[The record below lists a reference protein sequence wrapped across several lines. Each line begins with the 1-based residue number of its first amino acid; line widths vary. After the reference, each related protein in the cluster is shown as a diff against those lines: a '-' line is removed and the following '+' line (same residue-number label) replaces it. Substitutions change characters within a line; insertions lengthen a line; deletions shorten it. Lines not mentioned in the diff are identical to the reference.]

1 MDVNIETVLNLASV
15 FRYSMAQALGTIL
28 QHQEA
33 EEQLPGVQLV
43 TVQRLHDSLTS
54 RETNT
59 IQLLLE
65 VQNIFQSQTALT
77 AEQEVSML
85 LNLLS
90 RSSCLT
96 FQRNKIIDILQT
108 YSTGSM
114 LKGLQESLR
123 KIEPSDLAHIVN
135 LDKETFL
142 DSIFKKIQH
151 GYITLTTSLLVG
163 LLNNIHLQ
171 CLLPETHEVLHSVT
185 GELLHKQ
192 NTLNGLLP
200 RIIVKDQE
208 NLSNFLLKVLSF
220 LGSEQS
226 PLKFS
231 VKLQIYKIIPFF
243 IPEVCKNVNPQL
255 VAISHKYYKLFLAI
269 KDDEL
274 PCDVVSARD
283 TLASAISSSKLDLT
297 KYSDGFAPTFY
308 GNDRLSVLFAFLAR
322 LSFSLP
328 NAHPVSA
335 YVHTLLSYVKMK
347 YIASNGGT
355 FIPMV
360 QLDIAMLLNSFN
372 TLGIDLSE
380 TNAQIYHAFQEEIQW
395 KRILRNFPFYR
406 YSQPRPLFI
415 AMLHRILG
423 SNEEIK
429 LCYKIILK
437 YFLEKV
443 QNPIHQCQNF
453 QISELKTEVHP
464 FVNPTTLKVPIL
476 PQPVNVLSEKLP
488 AVDVKLSTEPLISI
502 IKDKKFTTITTPMTD
517 LINNVH
523 NNTVP
528 QSLYVDSST
537 DISLKDLSQ
546 MKTTS
551 RTQSTAPYNIL
562 QMSHTLAVPKPQ
574 SSNLKYHEDNI
585 TATCPDHQIKI
596 SIYNITD
603 LLEVIDKNV
612 SNDHISVLNNFLQGK
627 DIVKLLQAF
636 SSEQRKTKADILTK
650 LITSVKLT
658 YPILEKNLNT
668 ALDNILNN
676 IHFDGIGHL
685 KPNFMWVCQDL
696 DEKATTP
703 STQTIILKDIIQH
716 SESYSVTQNA
726 IKQTTHKNDI
736 SEITSLEKIAS
747 IDVTAQTTEQY
758 TSSTNGT
765 TGHYALPPDGTTEYT
780 ANETTQHYTLATD
793 ITTQQHTL
801 PTLAQLMYKENV
813 TNTTLHCA
821 DQYTAVFIPNIR
833 NLLQAVSQ
841 RVSVKSLHL
850 VITFFERKDVVQI
863 LKGFYIEDLKSRA
876 ELLTNMLTF
885 VKHTHVNLAASI
897 LDAFNEVLSHV
908 QFKDIGVS
916 KHDFILVCEDI
927 STLQVNTLPPENASV
942 NATSKNTE
950 IHTPS
955 LLNIKT
961 DHTRNEK
968 EILQATEKKVTSTL
982 FPMIASEDFPS
993 TKTQTYFTQTLPEKI
1008 TQSEST
1014 DTDPPS
1020 TTTTHYT
1027 DTIIPESTTT
1037 EQTTSPLST
1046 EIIES
1051 VDLPQLQILSNLSR
1065 HIEREI
1071 RKLNCSSQQIAAK
1084 IPNIQSLLNAVANNV
1099 SIQNITFV
1107 INFFQRQNILHI
1119 LKEFNYQEN
1128 ATKADMLSN
1137 VITFVNQTGENLNSD
1152 VNSIF
1157 KTILSHI
1164 IFDGQLV
1171 TQNDYTEICQ
1181 DITLQTMNVPPLQ
1194 PIPAEE
1200 TKTAYSAPTDNIRS
1214 TITHASES
1222 SLLSTT
1228 DPADFTTTTSSSK
1241 ILIPIA
1247 CADEYQ
1253 GTQITSY
1260 NIATLLDSL
1269 DSSTPIREKNIVIT
1283 YLTQPGTYNIL
1294 AGLTDSHPNNHNNKD
1309 TAFSAGTFTTY
1320 GSLFKGILLFLKNR
1334 AHVPHHVL
1342 TATDVILPH
1351 VQTGGQGVL
1360 QLHAATTCNPSSLH
1374 AGAEPTTHLGRLRS
1388 ANKTQTTYT
1397 PNTFIPENPL
1407 EITHYTQS
1415 TTEPTATEQLSTDSI
1430 TPLAHLTTEEFK
1442 FTIPTV
1448 SSTNIIQ
1455 TITSY
1460 VIHCTDE
1467 QRAVNIPNIKTL
1479 LKAVKGTVSKH
1490 SLSIVIN
1497 FFERQNTLHILKRFN
1512 ANQFITSGDLL
1523 RKMITFV
1530 KVTYRHL
1537 HPSILDAFND
1547 ILSNIQDD
1555 VSGLLKPD
1563 FITVCLDTT
1572 VPQHISLPETTTLK
1586 YTPEQ
1591 EIVETTEIKTHETE
1605 FTNSEAPAP
1614 VSTAP
1619 MTEVSATGVATMI
1632 HNLRTE
1638 KMGSHTLPNLHNIQV
1653 SEEEKHGIIL
1663 CTEQKTVS
1671 IPNITSLLKAIDT
1684 AVSQEHLH
1692 TVLSFFSRKDIV
1704 HILQGFN
1711 AEDFN
1716 TRQELLTK
1724 IIRFV
1729 KHKYSELTDSD
1740 LYAFNE
1746 ILSHIRS
1753 DGEETVK
1760 PDFINVCEDSDI
1772 IPGSNTAATVS
1783 TEGELLKT
1791 TNDSDIIRTTVVDKG
1806 PSMPF
1811 KQTLKTSITANKTDT
1826 HMEEI
1831 IPPLH
1836 TFADL
1841 TTPIY
1846 TETINAILPIK
1857 LISQAIA
1864 ASTDTTD
1871 TNEMV
1876 ESTAMTTETTIP
1888 YILGST
1894 LPNTL
1899 KDVLDLHSETYQNL
1913 VANNVTKTVHSDTFN
1928 VRNITGDDNNDA
1940 KISIMLPGEET
1951 SMTEKMAEEACVE
1964 GSTQIRV
1971 TDMTSLLQALDSSVS
1986 EKLKQTT
1993 IIQTVGTSKI
2003 QNERR
2008 VFDWDKYHSKEEFLK
2023 DILLYLISNSTK
2035 THFYPSIANFKFDEF
2050 KTRGEQLQELLAY
2063 VIAEGNLEPAILDAA
2078 ETLLQHVQLAG
2089 PGALPP
2095 DTKIICRSP
2104 LNVPTIMPS
2113 DPTVLSTLDDDT
2125 NNGIIIIPTQCSSK
2139 QTLTGIL
2146 MVDLP
2151 SLFTAIDSSAPSD
2164 LVSVV
2169 MNALSFP
2176 DIRQTLKDYNW
2187 DDYETRAQLLKDL
2200 ITFVAVKTS
2209 QNSEV
2214 HSAAQKLLPYVLT
2227 SGAGN
2232 YPPIMKF
2239 ECDTDNATVITDS
2252 NETLVPNYCDE
2263 GIFSKKITPLQT
2275 LHISSLFKALKPVTP
2290 RRHKKVVSSLFSRLD
2305 FYKKIQ
2311 GFKLEDYKTKGEL
2324 LQELL
2329 AYLMVGN
2336 SMDHKMIGAISTLI
2350 QYVQL
2355 DGPGAE
2361 IVNSNITCN
2370 VSVPRKLSK
2379 VPYEFY
2385 ERSEEP
2391 ENDEIEITNKCF
2403 ENGTM
2408 QILTVDVSP
2417 LVHII
2422 DRPSMTLLQIKDI
2435 LRKPSIQEKLKTF
2448 NWDAYHETKGKLL
2461 KDIIDF
2467 LVNTVAYKQ
2476 QEYSF
2481 LNTVTPFVNMDHKGA
2496 KPPSFTFSCI
2506 TKEQTQSDT
2515 IEKGIKL
2522 EDITG
2527 GPAIVKP
2534 AHGQCNNMST
2544 PILVVNIRTLFTALK
2559 PTTPHLPKAIV
2570 TAYVTKPHFHRKIS
2584 NLSLA
2589 NFKTRGEQLQELLA
2603 YLVTE
2608 ASVDAKVMK
2617 AINKLLQ
2624 NVRLD
2629 GPGKLPS
2636 SVKIV
2641 CNTTLNKLTAI
2652 PLPEEKDVMTLPPT
2666 IKQTQPTSV
2675 LAPCIQS
2682 LSGTTYQIDFRT
2694 IFYALKRNAPW
2705 TSIAKIVSFLTKPD
2719 VYTLLKNF
2727 DVAVHKTRGNLLASL
2742 LLFLAKKLDHQQD
2755 MIQAIRE
2762 ILPYIQYDGLGSKSP
2777 NVVPSCT
2784 LSDAKQL
2791 ILDKS
2796 YPTVEPSPL
2805 SQGPKLIDLDG
2816 NECMPLSLGSSHVKG
2831 RTAYKVDVPSLTKLL
2846 NDTSVEPE
2854 AMAKLFVSEHL
2865 QNYFHVLNFKK
2876 YSSRAELLRG
2886 MLSILENYSHPD
2898 NNNLLL
2904 VKKIKSHIQS
2914 EGEGTLPPL
2923 ISALCTEGLVES
2935 NPQYIMYETN
2945 ETCFMPS
2952 EYSTRGMSYELQTET
2967 LLQTIKPEAPKKM
2980 ANSVIS
2986 FFKHV
2991 NVHMYLQNFN
3001 IFWYKT
3007 QGEMM
3012 KNLLLFLAMKPEIKA
3027 EYKEAML
3034 SIVPYIH
3041 MDGPG
3046 ALTSV
3051 IITACPESQNNK
3063 EVTVKTPATSVD
3075 ETKGNISIPDKVTQ
3089 DSCTSNPNAIITSK
3103 FDASLFQAL
3112 DISSPNTSVAII
3124 SDYISGKDVMHT
3136 KLHKFDVKRYATKG
3150 DLLQAL
3156 LAFIWANQDSQE
3168 NIKEAARTLLP
3179 HVIFNGQGQQPQNLK
3194 THCYMPKGSPEPTA
3208 GSDSLHRPTLVYPS
3222 DKTCITNITHIP
3234 GITVYRIDIPSL
3246 FKALKPRIQR
3256 ELYLPVAAFLSK
3268 PYAYKYIQGINM
3280 ERYNTQGELLRAVLT
3295 VLRFTQRE
3303 LGNKVK
3309 EALNKLL
3316 YSVHMYG
3323 THKLPIEKQTECSAL
3338 LTKDRLHTIDLNE
3351 LMKTITKHKLSTEAS
3366 DSLDAITQFTTS
3378 STFNLTE
3385 YLPWL
3390 DSEQPVTQGELLKL
3404 ILLQIVDKN
3413 PSIRQHAA
3421 ILLPH
3426 IREGKGVGKKVVK
3439 TGTMKK
3445 AKTSLTYETDF
3456 LQLLQVLKAEAPKK
3470 AVAAIFNLFGKQDM
3484 YKNLEGFNPDSY
3496 QTQGELLTGILT
3508 HLRVKYDENTELGKI
3523 ILQLI
3528 PFVDHDNA
3536 GAVPPIIKKIYVTT
3550 NTSAN
3555 VFTLDLGTLY
3565 KVIPRNNLTKDG
3577 KQALDTIFKYL
3588 SRNET
3593 DYLELLQS
3601 ISSQLPPKIQLKL
3614 ILNRLKEVGDSS
3626 LEFYIDIILVYL
3638 EEQLA
3643 HDSYQDSEHIPEM
3656 DWIEILHAIPDAGVP
3671 AEVIAGKK
3679 ELYRFL
3685 LSETFKNAVHNFRIS
3700 LSLNRAKFLKVLL
3713 AYLRTKSEVTRI
3725 EVIKNAIAYVYMF
3738 IKDQAAG
3745 LMPVH
3750 DDIILPGQQ
3759 EEARNAQSHI
3769 KELLYQVL
3777 DLTQQE
3783 GASEILQTLQ
3793 SLFDSTKLHLET
3805 TYLGYNILEELIPK
3819 DRLII
3824 ILRRIYHNYI
3834 LFLDQDTISAIDMVF
3849 ISLGETKEQAS
3860 QPFHFLPISMEELL
3874 KTVLGPDIPP
3884 SVADA
3889 AETIRSHVNLKTVP
3903 LGKAFQDTVP
3913 AILNLN
3919 PSNRLAVVL
3928 RILWRTYSKRHDKKL
3943 LEVIKTVYEHI
3954 HPQKRETEIQTQEH
3968 HMAIITALTSLVQT
3982 NAPSS
3987 VQDAKQIVIDHLVVQ
4002 QNVYDKALASLV
4014 TKNLSSKELVARAL
4028 RRFREHQHKMEP
4040 QLWLSVSTILEY
4052 LHVSEHDSTED
4063 ETDESINVVDEF
4075 KYLIDEAGIAVA
4087 PAKRILMKFMI
4098 NKKQEISK
4106 IFRGRRVLLQLAPR
4120 EKMVILLQRL
4130 LRIYRETLEP
4140 EIINAVENILNQLNA
4155 SLPMEEDEGKIDIF
4169 QLLDA
4174 VIDQASPDHVIT
4186 AKNLIKTTLKENP
4199 SMIPHILNGIVIQE
4213 DFNQHR
4219 RLTVILRRI
4228 YRKFKLELSKEMA
4241 QSLITLFDHLEV
4253 PHDTSAEDQFAG
4265 NVTFEPLF
4273 HEVFPKEEI
4282 PDEVEEALRIVLEL
4296 FSSEQVNFKQMLHG
4310 VHLWKLPTE
4319 TQVSLILYRLTKNV
4333 DLNQVGKAAVNTLLE
4348 SLDADINELATEDID
4363 ESYTPEKLFNEA
4375 LGNMHIPAE
4384 IHEAKGIIMHFLL
4397 SGSSKVKDVYRG
4409 TNFSTITSA
4418 KERLVTILKNL
4429 YIEQEILGAK
4439 MTEALRVMSSF
4450 LHVNFADWKID
4461 PYTFDF
4467 GGVFDRAVP
4476 SIAPQTVQRAKN
4488 LLLRA
4493 IKKRPGTF
4501 KRILNHITVEEYEN
4515 YIKIVNKILNATAGY
4530 KHHLSFRIRMATDLL
4545 IKFLRRVPI
4554 DDKHQ
4559 PMLNENEDSD
4569 EYEAGSNTVGLR
4581 MYEDKTQSKSNKK
4594 KWKKKRKTWQ

>member
-28 QHQEA
+28 QHREA

-54 RETNT
+54 RETN
-59 IQLLLE
+59 IIELLLE

-96 FQRNKIIDILQT
+96 FQRNKIIDILQI

-171 CLLPETHEVLHSVT
+171 CLLPETHEALHSVT

-243 IPEVCKNVNPQL
+243 LPEVCKNVNPQL

-283 TLASAISSSKLDLT
+283 TLASAISSGKLDLT

-328 NAHPVSA
+328 NAHPASA

-360 QLDIAMLLNSFN
+360 HLDIAMLLNSFN

-406 YSQPRPLFI
+406 YSQPRPLFM

-423 SNEEIK
+423 TNEEIK

-437 YFLEKV
+437 YFLGKV
-443 QNPIHQCQNF
+443 QNPIHQCKNF

-488 AVDVKLSTEPLISI
+488 AVDVKLSTEPLITSPTEQQNH
-502 IKDKKFTTITTPMTD
+502 FTTITTPMTD
-517 LINNVH
+517 PINNVH
-523 NNTVP
+523 NNTVT

-546 MKTTS
+546 MKTS

-585 TATCPDHQIKI
+585 TATCPDHQIKR

-716 SESYSVTQNA
+716 SESYNVTQNA

-793 ITTQQHTL
+793 ITTEQHIL
-801 PTLAQLMYKENV
+801 PTLAQLIYKENV
-813 TNTTLHCA
+813 TN
-821 DQYTAVFIPNIR
+821 
-833 NLLQAVSQ
+833 
-841 RVSVKSLHL
+841 
-850 VITFFERKDVVQI
+850 
-863 LKGFYIEDLKSRA
+863 
-876 ELLTNMLTF
+876 
-885 VKHTHVNLAASI
+885 
-897 LDAFNEVLSHV
+897 
-908 QFKDIGVS
+908 
-916 KHDFILVCEDI
+916 
-927 STLQVNTLPPENASV
+927 
-942 NATSKNTE
+942 
-950 IHTPS
+950 
-955 LLNIKT
+955 
-961 DHTRNEK
+961 
-968 EILQATEKKVTSTL
+968 
-982 FPMIASEDFPS
+982 
-993 TKTQTYFTQTLPEKI
+993 
-1008 TQSEST
+1008 
-1014 DTDPPS
+1014 
-1020 TTTTHYT
+1020 
-1027 DTIIPESTTT
+1027 
-1037 EQTTSPLST
+1037 
-1046 EIIES
+1046 
-1051 VDLPQLQILSNLSR
+1051 
-1065 HIEREI
+1065 
-1071 RKLNCSSQQIAAK
+1071 
-1084 IPNIQSLLNAVANNV
+1084 
-1099 SIQNITFV
+1099 
-1107 INFFQRQNILHI
+1107 
-1119 LKEFNYQEN
+1119 
-1128 ATKADMLSN
+1128 
-1137 VITFVNQTGENLNSD
+1137 
-1152 VNSIF
+1152 
-1157 KTILSHI
+1157 
-1164 IFDGQLV
+1164 
-1171 TQNDYTEICQ
+1171 
-1181 DITLQTMNVPPLQ
+1181 
-1194 PIPAEE
+1194 
-1200 TKTAYSAPTDNIRS
+1200 
-1214 TITHASES
+1214 
-1222 SLLSTT
+1222 
-1228 DPADFTTTTSSSK
+1228 
-1241 ILIPIA
+1241 
-1247 CADEYQ
+1247 
-1253 GTQITSY
+1253 
-1260 NIATLLDSL
+1260 
-1269 DSSTPIREKNIVIT
+1269 
-1283 YLTQPGTYNIL
+1283 
-1294 AGLTDSHPNNHNNKD
+1294 
-1309 TAFSAGTFTTY
+1309 
-1320 GSLFKGILLFLKNR
+1320 
-1334 AHVPHHVL
+1334 
-1342 TATDVILPH
+1342 
-1351 VQTGGQGVL
+1351 
-1360 QLHAATTCNPSSLH
+1360 
-1374 AGAEPTTHLGRLRS
+1374 
-1388 ANKTQTTYT
+1388 
-1397 PNTFIPENPL
+1397 
-1407 EITHYTQS
+1407 
-1415 TTEPTATEQLSTDSI
+1415 
-1430 TPLAHLTTEEFK
+1430 
-1442 FTIPTV
+1442 
-1448 SSTNIIQ
+1448 
-1455 TITSY
+1455 
-1460 VIHCTDE
+1460 
-1467 QRAVNIPNIKTL
+1467 
-1479 LKAVKGTVSKH
+1479 
-1490 SLSIVIN
+1490 
-1497 FFERQNTLHILKRFN
+1497 
-1512 ANQFITSGDLL
+1512 
-1523 RKMITFV
+1523 
-1530 KVTYRHL
+1530 
-1537 HPSILDAFND
+1537 
-1547 ILSNIQDD
+1547 
-1555 VSGLLKPD
+1555 
-1563 FITVCLDTT
+1563 TT

-1591 EIVETTEIKTHETE
+1591 EIVETNEIKTHETV

-1614 VSTAP
+1614 VGTAP
-1619 MTEVSATGVATMI
+1619 TTEVSATGVATMI

-1638 KMGSHTLPNLHNIQV
+1638 TIGSHTLPNLHNLQV
-1653 SEEEKHGIIL
+1653 SEEEKHGVIL

-1671 IPNITSLLKAIDT
+1671 IPNIISLLKAVDT

-1704 HILQGFN
+1704 HVLQGFN

-1724 IIRFV
+1724 LIRFV
-1729 KHKYSELTDSD
+1729 KYKYSELTESD

-1760 PDFINVCEDSDI
+1760 PDFINVCEDSNI
-1772 IPGSNTAATVS
+1772 IPESNTAATVS

-1791 TNDSDIIRTTVVDKG
+1791 TDDSDIIRTTVVDKG
-1806 PSMPF
+1806 PSMSF
-1811 KQTLKTSITANKTDT
+1811 KQTLKTSINANKTDT

-1857 LISQAIA
+1857 LISQEIA
-1864 ASTDTTD
+1864 ASTDTT
-1871 TNEMV
+1871 EMV
-1876 ESTAMTTETTIP
+1876 ESTTITKETTIP

-1899 KDVLDLHSETYQNL
+1899 QDALHLHSETYQIL
-1913 VANNVTKTVHSDTFN
+1913 VANNVTK
-1928 VRNITGDDNNDA
+1928 
-1940 KISIMLPGEET
+1940 
-1951 SMTEKMAEEACVE
+1951 
-1964 GSTQIRV
+1964 
-1971 TDMTSLLQALDSSVS
+1971 
-1986 EKLKQTT
+1986 
-1993 IIQTVGTSKI
+1993 
-2003 QNERR
+2003 
-2008 VFDWDKYHSKEEFLK
+2008 
-2023 DILLYLISNSTK
+2023 
-2035 THFYPSIANFKFDEF
+2035 
-2050 KTRGEQLQELLAY
+2050 
-2063 VIAEGNLEPAILDAA
+2063 
-2078 ETLLQHVQLAG
+2078 
-2089 PGALPP
+2089 
-2095 DTKIICRSP
+2095 
-2104 LNVPTIMPS
+2104 
-2113 DPTVLSTLDDDT
+2113 
-2125 NNGIIIIPTQCSSK
+2125 
-2139 QTLTGIL
+2139 
-2146 MVDLP
+2146 
-2151 SLFTAIDSSAPSD
+2151 
-2164 LVSVV
+2164 
-2169 MNALSFP
+2169 
-2176 DIRQTLKDYNW
+2176 
-2187 DDYETRAQLLKDL
+2187 
-2200 ITFVAVKTS
+2200 
-2209 QNSEV
+2209 
-2214 HSAAQKLLPYVLT
+2214 
-2227 SGAGN
+2227 
-2232 YPPIMKF
+2232 
-2239 ECDTDNATVITDS
+2239 
-2252 NETLVPNYCDE
+2252 
-2263 GIFSKKITPLQT
+2263 
-2275 LHISSLFKALKPVTP
+2275 
-2290 RRHKKVVSSLFSRLD
+2290 
-2305 FYKKIQ
+2305 
-2311 GFKLEDYKTKGEL
+2311 
-2324 LQELL
+2324 
-2329 AYLMVGN
+2329 
-2336 SMDHKMIGAISTLI
+2336 
-2350 QYVQL
+2350 
-2355 DGPGAE
+2355 
-2361 IVNSNITCN
+2361 
-2370 VSVPRKLSK
+2370 
-2379 VPYEFY
+2379 
-2385 ERSEEP
+2385 
-2391 ENDEIEITNKCF
+2391 
-2403 ENGTM
+2403 
-2408 QILTVDVSP
+2408 
-2417 LVHII
+2417 
-2422 DRPSMTLLQIKDI
+2422 
-2435 LRKPSIQEKLKTF
+2435 
-2448 NWDAYHETKGKLL
+2448 
-2461 KDIIDF
+2461 
-2467 LVNTVAYKQ
+2467 
-2476 QEYSF
+2476 
-2481 LNTVTPFVNMDHKGA
+2481 
-2496 KPPSFTFSCI
+2496 
-2506 TKEQTQSDT
+2506 
-2515 IEKGIKL
+2515 
-2522 EDITG
+2522 
-2527 GPAIVKP
+2527 
-2534 AHGQCNNMST
+2534 
-2544 PILVVNIRTLFTALK
+2544 
-2559 PTTPHLPKAIV
+2559 
-2570 TAYVTKPHFHRKIS
+2570 
-2584 NLSLA
+2584 
-2589 NFKTRGEQLQELLA
+2589 
-2603 YLVTE
+2603 
-2608 ASVDAKVMK
+2608 
-2617 AINKLLQ
+2617 
-2624 NVRLD
+2624 
-2629 GPGKLPS
+2629 
-2636 SVKIV
+2636 
-2641 CNTTLNKLTAI
+2641 TAI

-2755 MIQAIRE
+2755 MTQAIRE

-2784 LSDAKQL
+2784 LPDAKQL

-2796 YPTVEPSPL
+2796 YPIVEPNPL

-2816 NECMPLSLGSSHVKG
+2816 NECMPLSLGSSHVQG
-2831 RTAYKVDVPSLTKLL
+2831 RTAYKVDIPSLTKLL

-2886 MLSILENYSHPD
+2886 MLSILENYSQPD

-2935 NPQYIMYETN
+2935 NPQYIIYETN

-2952 EYSTRGMSYELQTET
+2952 EYSTQGISYELQTET
-2967 LLQTIKPEAPKKM
+2967 LLQTIKPETPKKM

-3001 IFWYKT
+3001 IFLYKT

-3027 EYKEAML
+3027 EYKEAMI

-3063 EVTVKTPATSVD
+3063 KVTIKTPATSVD

-3136 KLHKFDVKRYATKG
+3136 ILHKFDVKRYATKG

-3156 LAFIWANQDSQE
+3156 LAFIWANPDSQK

-3179 HVIFNGQGQQPQNLK
+3179 HVIFNGQEQQPPNLK
-3194 THCYMPKGSPEPTA
+3194 THCFMPKGSPEPTA

-3246 FKALKPRIQR
+3246 FTALKPRIHR

-3268 PYAYKYIQGINM
+3268 PYAYKYIHGINM

-3309 EALNKLL
+3309 EALIKLL

-3426 IREGKGVGKKVVK
+3426 IREGKGVDKKVVK

-3508 HLRVKYDENTELGKI
+3508 HLRGKYDENTELGKI

-3565 KVIPRNNLTKDG
+3565 KLIPRNNLTKDG

-3626 LEFYIDIILVYL
+3626 LEFYIDILLVYL

-3685 LSETFKNAVHNFRIS
+3685 ISETFKNAVHNFRIS

-3713 AYLRTKSEVTRI
+3713 AYLRTKSEVTRRD
-3725 EVIKNAIAYVYMF
+3725 VIKNAIAYVYMF

-3750 DDIILPGQQ
+3750 DDIILPEQQ

-3805 TYLGYNILEELIPK
+3805 TYLGYNILEELLPK

-3824 ILRRIYHNYI
+3824 ILRRIYHNYVM
-3834 LFLDQDTISAIDMVF
+3834 FLDQDTISAIDMVF

-3860 QPFHFLPISMEELL
+3860 QPFHFLPISLEELL

-3928 RILWRTYSKRHDKKL
+3928 RILWRTYSKRNDKKL

-4120 EKMVILLQRL
+4120 EKMAILLQRL

-4169 QLLDA
+4169 QLLDT

-4199 SMIPHILNGIVIQE
+4199 SMIPQILNGIVIQE
-4213 DFNQHR
+4213 DFNQRR

-4476 SIAPQTVQRAKN
+4476 SIAPQTVQHAKN

-4515 YIKIVNKILNATAGY
+4515 DIKIVNKILNATAGY
-4530 KHHLSFRIRMATDLL
+4530 KHHLSVRIRMATNLL

-4581 MYEDKTQSKSNKK
+4581 MYEDTTQLKSNKK
-4594 KWKKKRKTWQ
+4594 MWKKKRKTWQQFMQYPYENIP